1 MRANTHRI
9 VPKAEILVVYV
20 LFLNKGDKENKHIV
34 PKREKV

>member
-20 LFLNKGDKENKHIV
+20 LFLNKGDKEVSSGKL
-34 PKREKV
+34 KY